1 MAVKSSIF
9 LFYTLSGIKR
19 FTFYL
24 IWSIVRQKELL
35 LYPIG
40 SIVGFAKEIMAM
52 RKAAG
57 LTQAQLAKRA
67 GVGLRFIREL
77 EQGKTT
83 VRLDKINQVLELL
96 GYELCIR
103 RKS

>member
-1 MAVKSSIF
+1 MELA
-9 LFYTLSGIKR
+9 TEIK
-19 FTFYL
+19 T
-24 IWSIVRQKELL
+24 
-35 LYPIG
+35 
-40 SIVGFAKEIMAM
+40 M

-57 LTQAQLAKRA
+57 LTQAEVSKRA

-77 EQGKTT
+77 EQGKPT
-83 VRLDKINQVLELL
+83 VRLDKVKQVLNLL

>member
-1 MAVKSSIF
+1 MVE
-9 LFYTLSGIKR
+9 
-19 FTFYL
+19 FT
-24 IWSIVRQKELL
+24 
-35 LYPIG
+35 
-40 SIVGFAKEIMAM
+40 KEIAGM

-77 EQGKTT
+77 EQGKPT
-83 VRLDKINQVLELL
+83 VRLDKVNRVLELL
-96 GYELCIR
+96 GHELCIR